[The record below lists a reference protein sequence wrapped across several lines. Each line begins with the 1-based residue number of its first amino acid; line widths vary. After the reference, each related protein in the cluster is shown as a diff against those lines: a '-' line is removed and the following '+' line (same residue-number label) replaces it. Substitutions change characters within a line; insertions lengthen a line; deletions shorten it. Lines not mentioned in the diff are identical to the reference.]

1 MQIGVVLDAQLFDAP
16 EVDGAGA
23 AVGAVNG
30 VALVEQQLR
39 KVSAVLACAAGDDG
53 GFIFHNFQI

>member
-1 MQIGVVLDAQLFDAP
+1 
-16 EVDGAGA
+16 
-23 AVGAVNG
+23 
-30 VALVEQQLR
+30 LR